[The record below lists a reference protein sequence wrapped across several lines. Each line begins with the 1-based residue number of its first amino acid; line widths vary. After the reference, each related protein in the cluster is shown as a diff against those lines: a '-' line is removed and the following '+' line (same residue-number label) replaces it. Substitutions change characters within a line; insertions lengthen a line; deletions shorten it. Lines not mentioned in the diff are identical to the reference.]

1 MPSLH
6 KLICAIHEELPK
18 TIIILF
24 NAWYFKPLGL
34 AHAKK
39 IIFLIANLGPM
50 TETEMAENAPSDFQ
64 PRGEVWRLG
73 IKSSFQGVLWDTLK
87 L

>member
-6 KLICAIHEELPK
+6 KLICALREELPH

-24 NAWYFKPLGL
+24 SAWYFKPLGL

-39 IIFLIANLGPM
+39 IIFLIASLGPM
-50 TETEMAENAPSDFQ
+50 TGTEMAENVPSDFQ
-64 PRGEVWRLG
+64 PRGEVWHLG
-73 IKSSFQGVLWDTLK
+73 IKSLFLC
-87 L
+87 